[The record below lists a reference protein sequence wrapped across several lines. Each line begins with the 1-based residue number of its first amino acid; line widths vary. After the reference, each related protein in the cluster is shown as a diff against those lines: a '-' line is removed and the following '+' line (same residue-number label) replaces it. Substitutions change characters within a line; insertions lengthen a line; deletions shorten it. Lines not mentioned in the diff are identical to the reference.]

1 MSSRFSPVARRLGAF
16 SLLVAGCLALAG
28 CKGGELPAAV
38 SGKVSYQ
45 GKPVT
50 SGVVVLVGAD
60 GKAST
65 TGAVGPDG
73 TYCIAQAPAGT
84 VRVAFDNPP
93 PQRVAPG
100 DPEARDAAQAAA
112 RYVPTPL
119 QYRDA
124 AQSGLTLELKRGTN
138 PNRDIELK

>member
-1 MSSRFSPVARRLGAF
+1 MSSRFSPAARRLGPF
-16 SLLVAGCLALAG
+16 SLLIAAFLALAG
-28 CKGGELPAAV
+28 CQGGNRPASV
-38 SGKVSYQ
+38 SGKVTYL
-45 GKPVT
+45 GRPVT

-60 GKAST
+60 GKTST
-65 TGAVGPDG
+65 PGVVGPDG
-73 TYCIAQAPAGT
+73 TYRIAQAPAGS

-100 DPEARDAAQAAA
+100 NPEAVDVAQAFA

-119 QYRDA
+119 NYRDA
-124 AQSGLTLELKRGTN
+124 AQSGLTLELKRGAN